1 MSSTMYKL
9 KLHSCGKIIFFN
21 KNKLDF
27 FNRLNFTIDFF
38 IAVLLF
44 QQIKKIYAKIQ
55 TTTLPN

>member
-1 MSSTMYKL
+1 MYKL
-9 KLHSCGKIIFFN
+9 KLHSCGTIIFFN